1 MAGAGS
7 KAAVPSS
14 AAVVVTG
21 ADGFIGRALCAHWRR
36 AGRAFRAV
44 VRRPGSASPLP
55 AGWVRCD
62 DLARADDAGLDALL
76 EGATAIVHL
85 AGRAHVMRE
94 EAADPEAAYR
104 AANVEATLRLARAA
118 VRAGAARFVLASS
131 IKVNGEASPPGR
143 AVGPGDRP
151 APADAYARSKLAA
164 EQGLAAIAAGTALAP
179 IALRLPL
186 VYGPGVGANF
196 LALLDAVARRRLLPL
211 GAVTAKRSLL
221 YVGNLATA
229 IDAALDA
236 HPAPAGVHCLAD
248 ASPVTVPEL
257 VRALARALGV
267 DARLLALPVPLL
279 DLAGRLTGRQAVV
292 RRLTTP
298 LEVDASGFAAATGW
312 APAATLEQGLAD
324 TARWWRGRHSL

>member
-1 MAGAGS
+1 
-7 KAAVPSS
+7 
-14 AAVVVTG
+14 
-21 ADGFIGRALCAHWRR
+21 
-36 AGRAFRAV
+36 
-44 VRRPGSASPLP
+44 
-55 AGWVRCD
+55 
-62 DLARADDAGLDALL
+62 
-76 EGATAIVHL
+76 
-85 AGRAHVMRE
+85 MRE
-94 EAADPEAAYR
+94 QASDPEAAYR

-143 AVGPGDRP
+143 AFGPGDEP
-151 APADAYARSKLAA
+151 APADTYARSKLAA
-164 EQGLAAIAAGTALAP
+164 EQGLAAIAAGAALVP

-196 LALLDAVARRRLLPL
+196 LTLLDAVARRRLLPL

-236 HPAPAGVHCLAD
+236 RPAPVGVHCLAD

-267 DARLLALPVPLL
+267 DARVLALPVPLL
-279 DLAGRLTGRQAVV
+279 ELAGRLSGRAAVI

-298 LEVDASGFAAATGW
+298 LVVDASGFAAATGW

-324 TARWWRGRHSL
+324 TVRWWRGRHAL